1 MGVGFCWCRSAGKL
15 SEPPK
20 GVNAATHSQKRAA
33 IYKNGVYIRT
43 FENLSIA
50 HGFYFPPPRR
60 ASPTLDGWIVGLTDI
75 APLTDTPRTLDLLES
90 LIGEVEQ
97 VFHGKEEVVRLAV
110 AALLARGHI
119 LFEDVPG
126 VGKTTLAQALGTA
139 LGLSFRRIQFTSD
152 LLPSDVLGVSIFNPR
167 TSEFETRLGPIFTN
181 LVLADEINRA
191 PPRTQSG
198 LLQAM
203 QEGQVSLDDETFQL
217 PRPFMVMATQNPL
230 EHHGTYPLPESQVD
244 RFLMRLTIGYPGESA
259 ERQILLESTNEDP
272 WEQRIKAVL
281 EPTQVLGLQQKVS
294 QVEVDDSLVGYV
306 MAIVQRT
313 RVEPRL
319 QMGVSPRGAIGLLGA
334 SRAFAL
340 LSGRDYLVPSDIQKL
355 AMPCLAH
362 RILPVGVAAAS
373 HEAHEE
379 AEAIVRDILEDIAV
393 PV

>member
-1 MGVGFCWCRSAGKL
+1 MSV
-15 SEPPK
+15 
-20 GVNAATHSQKRAA
+20 
-33 IYKNGVYIRT
+33 
-43 FENLSIA
+43 
-50 HGFYFPPPRR
+50 
-60 ASPTLDGWIVGLTDI
+60 
-75 APLTDTPRTLDLLES
+75 
-90 LIGEVEQ
+90 
-97 VFHGKEEVVRLAV
+97 LAV

-126 VGKTTLAQALGTA
+126 VGKTTLAHALATA

-203 QEGQVSLDDETFQL
+203 EEGQVSLDDETFEL
-217 PRPFMVMATQNPL
+217 PQPFMVMATQNPL

-244 RFLMRLTIGYPGESA
+244 RFLMRLTIGYPGEGA
-259 ERQILLESTNEDP
+259 ERRILMESTTGDS

-281 EPTQVLGLQQKVS
+281 EPTQVLELQREVS
-294 QVEVDDSLVGYV
+294 RVEADDSLIGYV

-319 QMGVSPRGAIGLLGA
+319 QMGASPRGAIGLLGA
-334 SRAFAL
+334 SRAYAL
-340 LSGRDYLVPSDIQKL
+340 LSGRNFLVPSDVQRL
-355 AMPCLAH
+355 AVPCLAH
-362 RILPVGVAAAS
+362 RILPVGASAAS

-379 AEAIVRDILEDIAV
+379 AGAIVTDILEDIAV

>member
-1 MGVGFCWCRSAGKL
+1 M
-15 SEPPK
+15 
-20 GVNAATHSQKRAA
+20 T
-33 IYKNGVYIRT
+33 
-43 FENLSIA
+43 
-50 HGFYFPPPRR
+50 
-60 ASPTLDGWIVGLTDI
+60 
-75 APLTDTPRTLDLLES
+75 LTDTTTDTVTSTDVPQSLDLLEI
-90 LIGEVEQ
+90 LIDEIER

-126 VGKTTLAQALGTA
+126 VGKTTLSRALGTA

-203 QEGQVSLDDETFQL
+203 QEGEISLDDKTFQL
-217 PRPFMVMATQNPL
+217 PQPFMVMATQNPL

-259 ERQILLESTNEDP
+259 ERQILMESTKEDP
-272 WEQRIKAVL
+272 WEHRIKDVL
-281 EPTQVLGLQQKVS
+281 EPAQVVWFQQKVS
-294 QVEVDDSLVGYV
+294 EVEVEDSLVGYV
-306 MAIVQRT
+306 MDIVQRT
-313 RVEPRL
+313 RVDARL

-334 SRAFAL
+334 SRAYAL
-340 LSGRDYLVPSDIQKL
+340 LSGRDFLVPSDVQKL

-362 RILPVGVAAAS
+362 RILPVGAAAAS

-379 AEAIVRDILEDIAV
+379 AGAIVQDILQDVAV

>member
-1 MGVGFCWCRSAGKL
+1 MTST
-15 SEPPK
+15 
-20 GVNAATHSQKRAA
+20 NIAT
-33 IYKNGVYIRT
+33 I
-43 FENLSIA
+43 
-50 HGFYFPPPRR
+50 
-60 ASPTLDGWIVGLTDI
+60 
-75 APLTDTPRTLDLLES
+75 TDTPRTLDLLEN
-90 LIGEVEQ
+90 LISEVEQ

-126 VGKTTLAQALGTA
+126 VGKTTLAHALATA
-139 LGLSFRRIQFTSD
+139 LGLSFQRIQFTSD

-203 QEGQVSLDDETFQL
+203 QEGQVSLDDKTFPL
-217 PRPFMVMATQNPL
+217 PQPFMVMATQNPL

-244 RFLMRLTIGYPGESA
+244 RFLMRLTIGYPGETA
-259 ERQILLESTNEDP
+259 ERRILMESTMDDP
-272 WEQRIKAVL
+272 WEQRIRAVL

-294 QVEVDDSLVGYV
+294 QIEADDSLVGYV

-334 SRAFAL
+334 SRAYAL
-340 LSGRDYLVPSDIQKL
+340 ISGRDFLVPSDVQKL
-355 AMPCLAH
+355 AVPCLAH
-362 RILPVGVAAAS
+362 RILPVGAAAAS

-379 AEAIVRDILEDIAV
+379 AGAIVQDILEDIAV

>member
-1 MGVGFCWCRSAGKL
+1 M
-15 SEPPK
+15 
-20 GVNAATHSQKRAA
+20 
-33 IYKNGVYIRT
+33 
-43 FENLSIA
+43 
-50 HGFYFPPPRR
+50 
-60 ASPTLDGWIVGLTDI
+60 TDI
-75 APLTDTPRTLDLLES
+75 ATITDTRQTLDLLES
-90 LIGEVEQ
+90 LIAEVER

-119 LFEDVPG
+119 LFEDIPG
-126 VGKTTLAQALGTA
+126 VGKTTLARALATA

-217 PRPFMVMATQNPL
+217 PQPFMVMATQNPL

-259 ERQILLESTNEDP
+259 ERRILMESTTEDS

-281 EPTQVLGLQQKVS
+281 EPAQVLGLQRKAS
-294 QVEVDDSLVGYV
+294 QVEADESLVGYV

-334 SRAFAL
+334 SRAYAL
-340 LSGRDYLVPSDIQKL
+340 LRGRDFLVPSDVQEL
-355 AMPCLAH
+355 AIPCLAH
-362 RILPVGVAAAS
+362 RIHPVGASAAS

-379 AEAIVRDILEDIAV
+379 AATIVRDILEDIAV

>member
-1 MGVGFCWCRSAGKL
+1 
-15 SEPPK
+15 
-20 GVNAATHSQKRAA
+20 
-33 IYKNGVYIRT
+33 
-43 FENLSIA
+43 
-50 HGFYFPPPRR
+50 
-60 ASPTLDGWIVGLTDI
+60 
-75 APLTDTPRTLDLLES
+75 LTDTTTDTVTSTDVPQSLDLLES
-90 LIGEVEQ
+90 LIGEIER

-126 VGKTTLAQALGTA
+126 VGKTTLSQALGTA

-203 QEGQVSLDDETFQL
+203 QEGEISMDDETFQL
-217 PRPFMVMATQNPL
+217 PQPFMVMATQNPL

-259 ERQILLESTNEDP
+259 ERQILMESTKEDP
-272 WEQRIKAVL
+272 WEHRIKAVL
-281 EPTQVLGLQQKVS
+281 KPAQVVWFQQKVS
-294 QVEVDDSLVGYV
+294 EVEVEDSLVGYV
-306 MAIVQRT
+306 MDIVQRT
-313 RVEPRL
+313 RVDPRL

-334 SRAFAL
+334 SRAYAL
-340 LSGRDYLVPSDIQKL
+340 LSGRDFLVPSDVQKL

-362 RILPVGVAAAS
+362 RILPMGAAAAS

-379 AEAIVRDILEDIAV
+379 AGAIVQDILQDVAV

>member
-1 MGVGFCWCRSAGKL
+1 M
-15 SEPPK
+15 
-20 GVNAATHSQKRAA
+20 T
-33 IYKNGVYIRT
+33 
-43 FENLSIA
+43 
-50 HGFYFPPPRR
+50 
-60 ASPTLDGWIVGLTDI
+60 
-75 APLTDTPRTLDLLES
+75 LTDTATDTVTSTDVPQSLDLLEI
-90 LIGEVEQ
+90 LIGEIER

-126 VGKTTLAQALGTA
+126 VGKTTLSRALGTA

-167 TSEFETRLGPIFTN
+167 TSEFETHLGPIFTN

-203 QEGQVSLDDETFQL
+203 QEGEISLDDKTFQL
-217 PRPFMVMATQNPL
+217 PQPFMVMATQNPL

-244 RFLMRLTIGYPGESA
+244 RFLMRLTIGYPGEGA
-259 ERQILLESTNEDP
+259 ERQILMESTKEDP
-272 WEQRIKAVL
+272 WEDRIKAVL
-281 EPTQVLGLQQKVS
+281 EPAQVVWFQQKVS
-294 QVEVDDSLVGYV
+294 EVKVEDSLVGYV
-306 MAIVQRT
+306 MDIVQRT
-313 RVEPRL
+313 RVDARL

-334 SRAFAL
+334 SRAYAL
-340 LSGRDYLVPSDIQKL
+340 LSGRDFLVPSDVQKL
-355 AMPCLAH
+355 AIPCLAH
-362 RILPVGVAAAS
+362 RILPVGAAAAS

-379 AEAIVRDILEDIAV
+379 AGAIVQDILQDVAV

>member
-1 MGVGFCWCRSAGKL
+1 M
-15 SEPPK
+15 
-20 GVNAATHSQKRAA
+20 
-33 IYKNGVYIRT
+33 
-43 FENLSIA
+43 
-50 HGFYFPPPRR
+50 
-60 ASPTLDGWIVGLTDI
+60 TDI
-75 APLTDTPRTLDLLES
+75 ATITDTPPSLALLEN
-90 LIGEVEQ
+90 LIGEVEE
-97 VFHGKEEVVRLAV
+97 VFHGKEEVIRLAV

-126 VGKTTLAQALGTA
+126 VGKTTLAHALATA

-167 TSEFETRLGPIFTN
+167 TSEFETRMGPIFTN

-203 QEGQVSLDDETFQL
+203 EEGQVSLDDKTFEL
-217 PRPFMVMATQNPL
+217 PQPFMVMATQNPL

-244 RFLMRLTIGYPGESA
+244 RFLMRLTIGYPGEGA
-259 ERQILLESTNEDP
+259 ERRILIESTTQDS

-281 EPTQVLGLQQKVS
+281 EPGQVLALQEEVS
-294 QVEVDDSLVGYV
+294 RVEADDSLIEYV

-313 RVEPRL
+313 RIEPRL

-334 SRAFAL
+334 SRAYAL
-340 LSGRDYLVPSDIQKL
+340 ISGRSYLVPSDVQKL
-355 AMPCLAH
+355 AVPCLAH
-362 RILPVGVAAAS
+362 RILPVGVSAAS

-379 AEAIVRDILEDIAV
+379 AGAIVRDILGDIPV

>member
-1 MGVGFCWCRSAGKL
+1 M
-15 SEPPK
+15 
-20 GVNAATHSQKRAA
+20 
-33 IYKNGVYIRT
+33 
-43 FENLSIA
+43 
-50 HGFYFPPPRR
+50 
-60 ASPTLDGWIVGLTDI
+60 TDI
-75 APLTDTPRTLDLLES
+75 AAITETPPTLDLLAR
-90 LIGEVEQ
+90 LISEVEE

-110 AALLARGHI
+110 SALLARGHI

-126 VGKTTLAQALGTA
+126 VGKTTLAHALATA

-203 QEGQVSLDDETFQL
+203 QEGQVSLDNETHEL
-217 PRPFMVMATQNPL
+217 PQPFMVMATQNPL

-244 RFLMRLTIGYPGESA
+244 RFLMRLTIGYPGAEA
-259 ERQILLESTNEDP
+259 ERRILLESTTEDP

-281 EPTQVLGLQQKVS
+281 EPDQVLALQREVS
-294 QVEVDDSLVGYV
+294 QVEADDSLVEYV

-334 SRAFAL
+334 SRAYAL
-340 LSGRDYLVPSDIQKL
+340 LGGRNYLVPSDVQRL
-355 AMPCLAH
+355 AVPCLAH
-362 RILPVGVAAAS
+362 RILPVGASAAS

-379 AEAIVRDILEDIAV
+379 AGAIVQDILEEVAV

>member
-1 MGVGFCWCRSAGKL
+1 MTDT
-15 SEPPK
+15 
-20 GVNAATHSQKRAA
+20 AT
-33 IYKNGVYIRT
+33 V
-43 FENLSIA
+43 
-50 HGFYFPPPRR
+50 
-60 ASPTLDGWIVGLTDI
+60 TDI
-75 APLTDTPRTLDLLES
+75 PRSLDLLDS
-90 LIGEVEQ
+90 LIAEVER
-97 VFHGKEEVVRLAV
+97 VFHGKEDVVRLAV

-126 VGKTTLAQALGTA
+126 VGKTTLARALGTA

-181 LVLADEINRA
+181 LLLADEINRA

-203 QEGQVSLDDETFQL
+203 QEGEVSLDDETFQL
-217 PRPFMVMATQNPL
+217 PQPFMVMATQNPL

-259 ERQILLESTNEDP
+259 ERRILLESTRDDP
-272 WEQRIKAVL
+272 WERRIKAVL
-281 EPTQVLGLQQKVS
+281 EPEQVLGLQKEVS
-294 QVEVDDSLVGYV
+294 RIEVDDSLVGYI
-306 MAIVQRT
+306 MDIVQRT
-313 RVEPRL
+313 RVDPRL

-334 SRAFAL
+334 SRAYAL
-340 LSGRDYLVPSDIQKL
+340 LSGRNFLVPSDVQRL

-362 RILPVGVAAAS
+362 RILPVGASAAS

-379 AEAIVRDILEDIAV
+379 AGAIVRDILEDIPV

>member
-1 MGVGFCWCRSAGKL
+1 MS
-15 SEPPK
+15 
-20 GVNAATHSQKRAA
+20 
-33 IYKNGVYIRT
+33 
-43 FENLSIA
+43 
-50 HGFYFPPPRR
+50 
-60 ASPTLDGWIVGLTDI
+60 
-75 APLTDTPRTLDLLES
+75 LTDTVTITDTPQTLSLLEG
-90 LIGEVEQ
+90 LIGEVEK
-97 VFHGKEEVVRLAV
+97 VFHGKKEVVRLAV

-126 VGKTTLAQALGTA
+126 VGKTTLARALGTA

-152 LLPSDVLGVSIFNPR
+152 LLPSDVLGVSIYNPR
-167 TSEFETRLGPIFTN
+167 TLEFETRLGPIFAN

-217 PRPFMVMATQNPL
+217 PEPFMVMATQNPL

-259 ERQILLESTNEDP
+259 ERQILMESTRDDP
-272 WEQRIKAVL
+272 WEKRIQAVL
-281 EPTQVLGLQQKVS
+281 EPMQVLGLQQKVS
-294 QVEVDDSLVGYV
+294 QVEVEDSLVGYV

-313 RVEPRL
+313 RLEPRL
-319 QMGVSPRGAIGLLGA
+319 QMGVSPRGAIGLLAA

-340 LSGRDYLVPSDIQKL
+340 LSGRDFLVPSDVQKL
-355 AMPCLAH
+355 AVPCLAH
-362 RILPVGVAAAS
+362 RILPVGASAAS

-379 AEAIVRDILEDIAV
+379 AAAIVQNILEEIAV